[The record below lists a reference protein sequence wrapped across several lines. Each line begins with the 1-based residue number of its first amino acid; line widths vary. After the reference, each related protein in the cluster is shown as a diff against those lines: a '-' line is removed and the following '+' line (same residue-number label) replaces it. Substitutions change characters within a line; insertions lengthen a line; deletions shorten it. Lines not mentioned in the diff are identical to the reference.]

1 MGGLTVGETGA
12 AALWSDSGYVTEI
25 AYTRDYLRYQ
35 APVTMAFAA
44 ACNGFTPPDYNAP
57 FRYCD
62 LGCGEAV
69 TLLTLAAS
77 YPQGQFVGVDLNPAH
92 IENARALAQQAGLT
106 NVTLLTTDFADP
118 ALRDHGPFDFIAAHG
133 VYSWVSPEVQRAI
146 HALVGA
152 TLAEG
157 GLFYFCHYVRPG
169 AARTETLFH
178 LIQSLMIGMTG
189 PLEIRAR
196 AAVAKARALLDSKA
210 PLFAAYP
217 DFASD
222 IEDLESRDPRYLV
235 HEFCNRYFYPR
246 YVAEISGDLA
256 EEALYP
262 VGSTRMD
269 RNDLANLFP
278 EPMTEALDGLTRAE
292 ADARASLLAQD
303 SFRWDLYQKQGSGP
317 AAPQRKLADLARFH
331 LDAAVFPYGF
341 PKGVTLWER
350 PASFETPAFLAL
362 SEGGREGTRTIG
374 DLISRAAIAAF
385 APEDLHQT
393 LRDMVASRWF
403 QALARPA
410 LMPFSKRDQVL
421 GFCHPLS
428 AALCARDVLLEG
440 GISLP
445 SRRLGAALGL
455 GRFDSIAAW
464 AHHGRNRAEA
474 RIYLRAQLD
483 ALDPETAA
491 KLKAEQVASPED
503 FAAAWSKFE
512 RTVLPLLIKYEILAP
527 VPAADRG

>member
-1 MGGLTVGETGA
+1 VGGLTVAETGA
-12 AALWSDSGYVTEI
+12 APLWSDSGYVTEI

-44 ACNGFTPPDYNAP
+44 ACNGFTPPDFNAP

-77 YPQGQFVGVDLNPAH
+77 YPQGQFIGVDLNSAH
-92 IENARALAQQAGLT
+92 IDNACALARQARVT

-146 HALVGA
+146 HALVGE
-152 TLAEG
+152 TLTEG

-178 LIQSLMIGMTG
+178 LIQSLMIGLTG
-189 PLEIRAR
+189 PLETRAR
-196 AAVAKARALLDSKA
+196 AAVAKARALLDSEA
-210 PLFAAYP
+210 PLFKAYP
-217 DFASD
+217 DLASD

-246 YVAEISGDLA
+246 YVAEISADLA
-256 EEALYP
+256 EQALYP
-262 VGSTRMD
+262 AGSTRID
-269 RNDLANLFP
+269 RNDLANLFA
-278 EPMTEALDGLTRAE
+278 EPPTEALEGLTHAD

-303 SFRWDLYQKQGSGP
+303 SFRWDLYQKQGAGP
-317 AAPQRKLADLARFH
+317 IAPQRKLADLARFH
-331 LDAAVFPYGF
+331 LGAAVFPYGF
-341 PKGVTLWER
+341 PKAVTLWER

-362 SEGGREGTRTIG
+362 SEQGRDGTRTVG
-374 DLISRAAIAAF
+374 DLIARPAMASM
-385 APEDLHQT
+385 APEVLHQT
-393 LRDMVASRWF
+393 LRDMVGSRWF
-403 QALARPA
+403 QPMAQPA

-421 GFCHPLS
+421 AFCHPLS

-440 GISLP
+440 RISLP
-445 SRRLGAALGL
+445 SHRLGAALWL
-455 GRFDSIAAW
+455 GRFDSVAAW
-464 AHHGRNRAEA
+464 AHDGRNRADA
-474 RIYLRAQLD
+474 HDYLRAQLD
-483 ALDPETAA
+483 ALPPETAA
-491 KLKAEQVASPED
+491 KLKTERVASPED

-527 VPAADRG
+527 IPVTGRG